1 MPTFRLSDQRWSKYL
16 NFQTID
22 YREGESESALT
33 ARCMEADPFP
43 GVTLLN
49 DFRTEFVAHYID
61 MATAKVVRND
71 DGEKEWIL
79 DVYANVKAVL
89 TKDVEADT
97 EAEARDLFDLH
108 LTFLMPAFDGD
119 NPGMWL
125 YEWDAELEEG
135 QAITCEVLHRN
146 LAASPST

>member
-1 MPTFRLSDQRWSKYL
+1 MSTFRLSDQRWAKYL

-22 YREGESESALT
+22 YREGESESDLT

-49 DFRTEFVAHYID
+49 DFRTEFVSHYID
-61 MATAKVVRND
+61 MGTAKVVRND
-71 DGEKEWIL
+71 DGEREWKL

-89 TKDVEADT
+89 TKEIEAETEVEA
-97 EAEARDLFDLH
+97 RNVFDLEF
-108 LTFLMPAFDGD
+108 TFLLPAFDGE

-125 YEWDAELEEG
+125 YEWDPDLEDG
-135 QAITCEVLHRN
+135 QSISCEMVSHG
-146 LAASPST
+146 LATSPSA